1 MKITSCVK
9 RATAALFAG
18 AVLMT
23 QAAVLPQFAIQVEAA
38 SLCTVNT
45 GKTYQKIQGFGG
57 MNLPEWIGDLTS
69 AQRQKVF
76 GNGKDE
82 LGFTILRIFVNDDK
96 NQWNKAV
103 ATAKYAQSQGATVF
117 ATPWNPPSSMRKN
130 GNKDIYSGTYQL
142 KKDSWSAYAN
152 HLNSFIKYMEGQGVN
167 LYSVSVQNEPDY
179 AAEWTY
185 WSTSDLTS
193 FIAQYGKQ
201 ITSGT
206 KAKLMSPESFQYRKD
221 IYNSILGNQTAF
233 NNIGV
238 FGTHFYG
245 TQRSQ
250 MDFSALENCGKPIWM
265 TEVYVP
271 NSNHDADLWP
281 EAVEV
286 AQNIHNGLTVGNMS
300 AYVWWY
306 IRRSYG
312 PLKENGQ
319 ISKRGYCMAQYSKFV
334 RPGDVRV
341 DVTEQ
346 PTSGVYVSA
355 YKNSKGQVTIVAVN
369 NSDTGY
375 AQQFSVGSNTLTD
388 VDRWRT
394 TSSENLA
401 ETDNLTIDSS
411 GNTFWAQLPARSVS
425 TFVCTLKGGSNN
437 NNNNNNNDQNEETT
451 LDSDGYYFH
460 DTFEDDLG
468 KWQKHGDT
476 TLLKSG
482 RNPYK
487 GNEAMVVTERT
498 SAWMGA
504 ERTLSSAFVPG
515 KAYSFSMNVC
525 EMDGDSTDTYYLKLT
540 YKDSSGNQ
548 RYSTIAE
555 GTAPNGKYVQLA
567 NTNYTIPSDA
577 KDAVIFVETK
587 DSTTNY
593 YIDEAIGAPAGKYIQ
608 GAGQPEIPQNNNN
621 NNNNNN
627 NSALTYPDSI
637 WVDYNQTYHQVRF
650 TWNAVQ
656 NAQNYGIAVYLAGRW
671 RIQTQSISSSTTTY
685 TTPKNMTP
693 GMTYKVA
700 IAAKVNG
707 SWDVANAIKHAVT
720 ITVQ

>member
-1 MKITSCVK
+1 
-9 RATAALFAG
+9 
-18 AVLMT
+18 
-23 QAAVLPQFAIQVEAA
+23 
-38 SLCTVNT
+38 
-45 GKTYQKIQGFGG
+45 

-69 AQRQKVF
+69 EQRQKVF

-185 WSTSDLTS
+185 WSTSDLTN

-201 ITSGT
+201 VTSGT

-375 AQQFSVGSNTLTD
+375 AQQFSVGSNTLAD

-425 TFVCTLKGGSNN
+425 TFVCTLKGGSSNN

-451 LDSDGYYFH
+451 LDADGYYFH

-621 NNNNNN
+621 NNNNN
-627 NSALTYPDSI
+627 SALTYPDSI

>member
-69 AQRQKVF
+69 EQRQKVF

-185 WSTSDLTS
+185 WSTSDLTN

-201 ITSGT
+201 VTSGT

-375 AQQFSVGSNTLTD
+375 AQQFSVGSNTLAD

-425 TFVCTLKGGSNN
+425 TFVCTLKGGSSNN

-451 LDSDGYYFH
+451 LDADGYYFH

-621 NNNNNN
+621 NNNNN
-627 NSALTYPDSI
+627 SALTYPDSI

>member
-69 AQRQKVF
+69 EQRQKVF

-185 WSTSDLTS
+185 WSTSDLTN

-201 ITSGT
+201 VTSGT

-355 YKNSKGQVTIVAVN
+355 YKNSKGQVIIVAVN

-375 AQQFSVGSNTLTD
+375 AQQFSVGSNTLAD

-425 TFVCTLKGGSNN
+425 TFVCTLKGGSSNN

-451 LDSDGYYFH
+451 LDADGYYFH

-621 NNNNNN
+621 NNNNN
-627 NSALTYPDSI
+627 SALTYPDSI

>member
-69 AQRQKVF
+69 EQRQKVF

-185 WSTSDLTS
+185 WSTSDLTN

-375 AQQFSVGSNTLTD
+375 AQQFSVGSNTLAD

-425 TFVCTLKGGSNN
+425 TFVCTLKGGSSNN
-437 NNNNNNNDQNEETT
+437 NNNNNNNNQNEETT

-498 SAWMGA
+498 KAWMGA

-621 NNNNNN
+621 NNNNN
-627 NSALTYPDSI
+627 SALTYPDSI

-671 RIQTQSISSSTTTY
+671 RIQTQSISSSATTY

>member
-1 MKITSCVK
+1 
-9 RATAALFAG
+9 
-18 AVLMT
+18 MT

-69 AQRQKVF
+69 EQRQKVF

-117 ATPWNPPSSMRKN
+117 ATPWNPPSSMREN

-185 WSTSDLTS
+185 WSTSDLTN

-206 KAKLMSPESFQYRKD
+206 KAMLMSPESFQYRKD

-271 NSNHDADLWP
+271 NSDHDADLWP

-425 TFVCTLKGGSNN
+425 TFVCTLNGGSSNN
-437 NNNNNNNDQNEETT
+437 NNNNNNNEQNEETT
-451 LDSDGYYFH
+451 LDADGYYFH

-468 KWQKHGDT
+468 NWQKHGDT

-621 NNNNNN
+621 NNNNN
-627 NSALTYPDSI
+627 SALTYPDSI